1 MSMTLGGYTL
11 PTPHEYEVDLDYP
24 GGIQVMADNSVVE
37 DHVTAAVKRR
47 WTMAF
52 RALTSAQVTTM
63 RSVFAAVAGASASF
77 TDLESGTYTVTRD
90 ESMRSIKFTPTAAA
104 GGKKWSCSLMLREV

>member
-11 PTPHEYEVDLDYP
+11 PDPYDYDVEMDYP

-37 DHVTAAVKRR
+37 DHVTATVKRR
-47 WTMAF
+47 WTLKF
-52 RALTSAQVTTM
+52 RTLSASEVTTL

-77 TDLESGTYTVTRD
+77 TDIEAGTYTVTRD
-90 ESMRSIKFTPTAAA
+90 ESQRTLTFTPQYTTR
-104 GGKKWSCSLMLREV
+104 GLRWGCTLSLREV